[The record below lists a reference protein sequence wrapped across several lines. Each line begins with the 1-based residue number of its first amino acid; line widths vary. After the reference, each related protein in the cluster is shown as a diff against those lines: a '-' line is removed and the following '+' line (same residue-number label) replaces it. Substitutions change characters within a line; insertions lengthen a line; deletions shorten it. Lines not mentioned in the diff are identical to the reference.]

1 MADSFP
7 VWHRLL
13 HDLNIEY
20 EMPQV
25 PLAEITWRNGHCR
38 ALRQIKVALSS
49 RAWRKG
55 TPTSRIA
62 AALALQPGRQRRGW
76 DVRLAGDRQT
86 SGRRFGAGDQIKTT
100 CVNARGAFCRLD
112 LHREAHGQTAIP
124 RPAFALPSLGSH
136 DRDRKGASAAILV
149 DTLPR
154 WRRSADEA
162 LARTTMW
169 LTSLCRCS

>member
-25 PLAEITWRNGHCR
+25 PLPEITWRNGHCR
-38 ALRQIKVALSS
+38 ALRQIKLALGS

-62 AALALQPGRQRRGW
+62 AALVLDPALKLRVPVASRPSAWPAAPRLGCSPSGRSPDFREKVWRRRSNQDDLRQRAQG
-76 DVRLAGDRQT
+76 
-86 SGRRFGAGDQIKTT
+86 F
-100 CVNARGAFCRLD
+100 
-112 LHREAHGQTAIP
+112 
-124 RPAFALPSLGSH
+124 LP
-136 DRDRKGASAAILV
+136 
-149 DTLPR
+149 P
-154 WRRSADEA
+154 
-162 LARTTMW
+162 
-169 LTSLCRCS
+169 

>member
-1 MADSFP
+1 MAGSFP

-25 PLAEITWRNGHCR
+25 PLPEITWRNGHCR
-38 ALRQIKVALSS
+38 ALRQIKLALGS

-55 TPTSRIA
+55 TPTFRIA
-62 AALALQPGRQRRGW
+62 AALVLHPALKLRSGGSRQRRGW

-100 CVNARGAFCRLD
+100 CVNARRAFCRLD

-124 RPAFALPSLGSH
+124 RLAFALPSLGSH
-136 DRDRKGASAAILV
+136 DRDRKRRIRGDLGRYAAEMASQ
-149 DTLPR
+149 
-154 WRRSADEA
+154 RR
-162 LARTTMW
+162 
-169 LTSLCRCS
+169 